1 MIEGN
6 MNDEGIIVTSK
17 ATQLYYSLVDH
28 PESDDTK
35 LCDDYQTKFYQNLLK
50 IQKIVCGNR
59 KD

>member
-35 LCDDYQTKFYQNLLK
+35 LCDDYQTKFYQNLLE
-50 IQKIVCGNR
+50 IQR
-59 KD
+59 